1 MTCLDEARHGFESGD
16 YVTFTEIQ
24 GMTELN
30 GCKPVEIKV
39 LGKITLFLFLELNTF
54 GHSVM
59 SLQVHAMSCIL
70 LGPYTFSICDTSG
83 FTDYIRGGIVSQ
95 VKMPKK
101 ISFVSSCHF
110 AHETSIISFPQM
122 VSCEFS

>member
-54 GHSVM
+54 W
-59 SLQVHAMSCIL
+59 SLC
-70 LGPYTFSICDTSG
+70 YE
-83 FTDYIRGGIVSQ
+83 FT
-95 VKMPKK
+95 
-101 ISFVSSCHF
+101 SSCNVLYF
-110 AHETSIISFPQM
+110 TRSIHLQHL
-122 VSCEFS
+122 

>member
-39 LGKITLFLFLELNTF
+39 LGKNTF
-54 GHSVM
+54 SFFFFC
-59 SLQVHAMSCIL
+59 STIEYIL
-70 LGPYTFSICDTSG
+70 VTLL
-83 FTDYIRGGIVSQ
+83 
-95 VKMPKK
+95 
-101 ISFVSSCHF
+101 
-110 AHETSIISFPQM
+110 
-122 VSCEFS
+122 